1 MFCGSLAGDF
11 LPIQVIYHDKTERCH
26 PHYEFPSNWN
36 ITHASNHWSNE
47 KTMIEYVTSIIVPY
61 VQSTRSRF
69 NPDTAAVV
77 IVDNFKGQITPAVT
91 ELLESQNIHTCLLPP
106 NTTDLLQPLDLS
118 VNKPAKDFLR
128 QCFEEW
134 YSKEVTKQ
142 FDTDQSAIE
151 PVNLRLPVLNALGA
165 K

>member
-1 MFCGSLAGDF
+1 M
-11 LPIQVIYHDKTERCH
+11 E
-26 PHYEFPSNWN
+26 N
-36 ITHASNHWSNE
+36 I
-47 KTMIEYVTSIIVPY
+47 
-61 VQSTRSRF
+61 
-69 NPDTAAVV
+69 
-77 IVDNFKGQITPAVT
+77 KGQITPAVT

-128 QCFEEW
+128 RCFEEW

-151 PVNLRLPVLNALGA
+151 PVNLSLPVSRSLEPSGW
-165 K
+165 

>member
-1 MFCGSLAGDF
+1 M
-11 LPIQVIYHDKTERCH
+11 
-26 PHYEFPSNWN
+26 
-36 ITHASNHWSNE
+36 
-47 KTMIEYVTSIIVPY
+47 
-61 VQSTRSRF
+61 
-69 NPDTAAVV
+69 
-77 IVDNFKGQITPAVT
+77 T

-118 VNKPAKDFLR
+118 VNKAVKDFLR

-151 PVNLRLPVLNALGA
+151 PVNLGLPVLHALGA
-165 K
+165 KWLVDMSEFFSSNPDIIGHGFVKAGIAAALDGSMDEQDNADSVDLSSESDFEIESD